1 MSRERSIFGI
11 VVLTTCIT
19 STVLVAGWFAAGRYL
34 NQPTTPSVEEA
45 APTAPA
51 PRPKVRRAAKTEG
64 ARGAAQDTASSKEA
78 VPADGPG
85 AAKGEAPGAHDEN
98 EPSASTGRGAVAPQA
113 EGDAAR
119 ERIEALSSK
128 PVEAVVAPAAAAD
141 HQADARTIMEAAQR
155 RAEARF
161 YRYDGLLQSFDPS
174 EKVTEKRWTFDRVGS
189 HGQSKTVLRFTA
201 PAEVKGVALLILNH
215 PERASDQWMWTPSIE
230 RDRRIALQDRS
241 TRFFGT
247 DFSFEDLE
255 ERDVDQFD
263 YSMVGN
269 DTLEGVGCW
278 KIQQTPKRTRASQYT
293 RSIAWI
299 RKDNY
304 SMARL
309 DNFVRDEVVKRLAF
323 STIENIQ
330 GIWTARLMEMYDLR
344 RNTHTR
350 LSLQQVKYN
359 APMKEDDFTLQAI
372 RR

>member
-11 VVLTTCIT
+11 VVLTTCVT
-19 STVLVAGWFAAGRYL
+19 STVLAAGWFVAWRYL
-34 NQPTTPSVEEA
+34 NPPPPTAAQEA
-45 APTAPA
+45 APAAPE
-51 PRPKVRRAAKTEG
+51 PQPKAHRATKTEG
-64 ARGAAQDTASSKEA
+64 ARGAAQATATRDPAPTDTPRVAKSDA
-78 VPADGPG
+78 V
-85 AAKGEAPGAHDEN
+85 APHDDN
-98 EPSASTGRGAVAPQA
+98 EPSASDGRGGAARPA
-113 EGDAAR
+113 EGEPAR
-119 ERIEALSSK
+119 EHAENIPSK
-128 PVEAVVAPAAAAD
+128 PLVDTSAAPIAAAD
-141 HQADARTIMEAAQR
+141 TQSDARTIMEEAQR

-161 YRYDGLLQSFDPS
+161 YRYDGLLQSFDAS

-215 PERASDQWMWTPSIE
+215 LERASDQWMWTPSIE

-255 ERDVDQFD
+255 ERDVEQFD
-263 YSMVGN
+263 YAMLGS
-269 DTLEGVGCW
+269 DTLDGVGCW
-278 KIQQTPKRTRASQYT
+278 KIQQTPKRTRSSQYT

-309 DNFVRDEVVKRLAF
+309 DNFVRDEVVKRLSF

-350 LSLQQVKYN
+350 LNLQQVKYN